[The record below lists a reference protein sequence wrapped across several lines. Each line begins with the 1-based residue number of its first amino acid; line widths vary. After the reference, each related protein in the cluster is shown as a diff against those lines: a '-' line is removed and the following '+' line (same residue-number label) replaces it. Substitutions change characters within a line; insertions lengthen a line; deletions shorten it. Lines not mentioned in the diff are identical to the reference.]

1 MNEQTTYKSGYL
13 PIQLEGCSKEQLI
26 DINDQ
31 LFSRLKELRKT
42 YLPGDYEITLIT
54 DILKGKE
61 PEKNSFF
68 YSLVGTHTTH
78 LGDRLDSE
86 FKIKLNSV
94 AIFPYSWVLR
104 GHKARNDKDPEIKRL
119 KKHLFRIYKHNLHKR
134 SKFHKLRKGQ

>member
-68 YSLVGTHTTH
+68 YSLTCVRNNC
-78 LGDRLDSE
+78 LMENPVSE
-86 FKIKLNSV
+86 LKIKLNSV
-94 AIFPYSWVLR
+94 AIFPYSWVIR

-119 KKHLFRIYKHNLHKR
+119 KKHLFRIYKLNLHKR

>member
-1 MNEQTTYKSGYL
+1 MTAKTVYKSGYL

-26 DINDQ
+26 DINNQ
-31 LFSRLKELRKT
+31 LFNRLKELRKN
-42 YLPGDYEITLIT
+42 YIPGDYEITLIT

-61 PEKNSFF
+61 PKKNSFF
-68 YSLVGTHTTH
+68 YSLTCVRDNS
-78 LGDRLDSE
+78 LLDPPISE
-86 FKIKLNSV
+86 LKIKLNSV
-94 AIFPYSWVLR
+94 AIFPYSWVIR